1 MDCGLE
7 LQDSRSHVQG
17 GTCMEDFAKIQFS
30 TRPDSVWPE
39 GLDTIIQ
46 ETTKPNKLQNRQLKV
61 PNCIQNA
68 ATGEPT
74 RYRPMTKITSR
85 WLLTLAWNCEAVH
98 CKTVRGTSDLH
109 YSHWCKHKT
118 VRFRKQR
125 SMRKSKARTHGSHFR
140 KPSMW
145 EVFITAWCTSQSVS
159 KKLWKYQK
167 PKPQWT

>member
-17 GTCMEDFAKIQFS
+17 GTCMEDLQRSNF
-30 TRPDSVWPE
+30 RPDQTVF
-39 GLDTIIQ
+39 GLKAWTQLSKKPPSQINCRIGSWKFQTAYRTPQQGNLRGIDRWQ
-46 ETTKPNKLQNRQLKV
+46 RLLQGDCWRSLETVKPCIVRQ
-61 PNCIQNA
+61 
-68 ATGEPT
+68 
-74 RYRPMTKITSR
+74 
-85 WLLTLAWNCEAVH
+85 
-98 CKTVRGTSDLH
+98 VRGTSDLH

-140 KPSMW
+140 NPSMW